1 MPDGTLLQDATDAG
15 NNVVRCE
22 TRGLIDNKD
31 GIHQNSIIESFR
43 DLIIVESQDLIAVT
57 RRSMIQ

>member
-1 MPDGTLLQDATDAG
+1 
-15 NNVVRCE
+15 VRGE
-22 TRGLIDNKD
+22 TRGLVDDED

-57 RRSMIQ
+57 RFSDSMIQAHNC